1 MGSTAAAQADH
12 LPPAE
17 EVQLFGHNG
26 ALALG
31 CSQTVTAVE
40 SERKHLI
47 VEEEEEEEVEHSA
60 GISDKQGQAGTV
72 PVRPVGNRSHSRH
85 TNINTSR
92 RHRSELHTLLSCY

>member
-12 LPPAE
+12 LPPTE

-26 ALALG
+26 ALALS

-47 VEEEEEEEVEHSA
+47 VKEEEERRWNIQQESV
-60 GISDKQGQAGTV
+60 ISRAKRKQSQ
-72 PVRPVGNRSHSRH
+72 
-85 TNINTSR
+85 
-92 RHRSELHTLLSCY
+92 